1 MKNSSSRSSSLAG
14 VVSRSSSSSIGEEF
28 FQNLRDTSCSF
39 KNEELHEQLE
49 GNPRK
54 SEYVSAFLLVSFLPI
69 LPILDR
75 EKSDS
80 ALQRVWFD
88 GDRHWLLSQC
98 CNRKPAVLGGAMRDP
113 VSDWE
118 LVDLPPWLL

>member
-1 MKNSSSRSSSLAG
+1 MPELSRW
-14 VVSRSSSSSIGEEF
+14 SSIGEEF

-39 KNEELHEQLE
+39 KNEEL
-49 GNPRK
+49 R
-54 SEYVSAFLLVSFLPI
+54 FLPI
-69 LPILDR
+69 LPFLDR

-80 ALQRVWFD
+80 ALQLVWFD

-98 CNRKPAVLGGAMRDP
+98 CNRKPAELGDAMSDP